1 MSKSIRT
8 TTCTIDDL
16 FQWYVTDNGSN
27 WRSIDANAHKKFFKD
42 MFPNLMCDGRSVV
55 DIPLDIVDVW
65 QKLLYTY
72 LSDNRFSTV
81 TVIERETDNAHLNNE
96 HMFIVNGVVFTLES
110 TFSFYEAQMKKLE
123 HA

>member
-1 MSKSIRT
+1 
-8 TTCTIDDL
+8 
-16 FQWYVTDNGSN
+16 
-27 WRSIDANAHKKFFKD
+27 

-96 HMFIVNGVVFTLES
+96 HMFIVNGVVFSFES